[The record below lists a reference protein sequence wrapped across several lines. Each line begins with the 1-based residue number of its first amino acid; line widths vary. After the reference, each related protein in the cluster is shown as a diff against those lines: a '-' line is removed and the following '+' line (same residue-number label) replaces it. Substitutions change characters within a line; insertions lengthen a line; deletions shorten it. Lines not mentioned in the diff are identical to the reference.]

1 MKDDLQKKN
10 DSQKK
15 NTRPRSRSRR
25 KVLKDA
31 VKEQQDIQ
39 QKNTDGL
46 FADQA
51 SSDGTKSANMPL
63 ERTAHKNV
71 QDQNSKN
78 RTAQGKKQPVSKKDT
93 GKNDEKNQNQPKMSA
108 EDIQVKKTDIKKQA
122 DSKNNEAQTAKPNR
136 QVPVPLNAST
146 QDIVS
151 EIQDNLRN
159 EIKKETVHLKR
170 RKNTSLKRNQNF
182 LR

>member
-51 SSDGTKSANMPL
+51 SSDGTICLLKELHIKMYRIKTQKTELHRVKSSL
-63 ERTAHKNV
+63 FL
-71 QDQNSKN
+71 
-78 RTAQGKKQPVSKKDT
+78 KKIRVKMMKKI
-93 GKNDEKNQNQPKMSA
+93 KISPKC
-108 EDIQVKKTDIKKQA
+108 Q
-122 DSKNNEAQTAKPNR
+122 
-136 QVPVPLNAST
+136 
-146 QDIVS
+146 
-151 EIQDNLRN
+151 
-159 EIKKETVHLKR
+159 
-170 RKNTSLKRNQNF
+170 RKIYK
-182 LR
+182 